1 MACKCSVGAA
11 AGDPSERRRGSLIY
25 GDKPINVYV
34 GNLCSTATA
43 EEVRNLFQQF
53 GDVDSV
59 DLLSDRFTGES
70 RGFGFVKMDNK
81 GGRAA
86 ISALD
91 KKPFGGRALKVNE
104 AKQWMEDPSSGV
116 TVVPSAAVVD
126 LNISRLHWRAAQ
138 AVCRDPETLDIT
150 IDSLPAHVF
159 RPNAAFVQTCGACGC
174 TFRVEVEWS
183 RAKGEQQDYVCPY
196 CHDHVCHVSS
206 PVPPRITLL
215 STKPAKDPEQ

>member
-1 MACKCSVGAA
+1 MA
-11 AGDPSERRRGSLIY
+11 
-25 GDKPINVYV
+25 INVYV
-34 GNLCSTATA
+34 GNLCPTATA
-43 EEVRNLFQQF
+43 EEVRKLFEEF

-70 RGFGFVKMDNK
+70 QGFGFVKMDNK

-86 ISALD
+86 IAVLH
-91 KKPFGGRALKVNE
+91 KKPFRGRALKVHE
-104 AKQWMEDPSSGV
+104 AKQWMEAPNSV
-116 TVVPSAAVVD
+116 AAAVPSEAVLD

-138 AVCRDPETLDIT
+138 ATPRGPETLDIAM
-150 IDSLPAHVF
+150 DGLPAHVF

-183 RAKGEQQDYVCPY
+183 TVKGEQQEYVCPH
-196 CHDHVCHVSS
+196 CHDHVCRVSS

-215 STKPAKDPEQ
+215 TAKSAKDPKQ